1 MGRNG
6 IKTAA
11 YYFSPLRR
19 TNLSDFGLGIWD
31 FENRTELGAGNCH
44 PSNLK
49 YIYIFNLPY
58 LTIDIG
64 FNLKDLNNVQL
75 PDVPSLGKEGR
86 GRLMNLSAPHG
97 LTELVKVLP
106 KWSNLSKDGG

>member
-1 MGRNG
+1 M
-6 IKTAA
+6 
-11 YYFSPLRR
+11 
-19 TNLSDFGLGIWD
+19 GIWD
-31 FENRTELGAGNCH
+31 FENRTELGVGNCH

-49 YIYIFNLPY
+49 YIFIFNLPY

-86 GRLMNLSAPHG
+86 GRLINLSAPHG

-106 KWSNLSKDGG
+106 KWSNLSKDGR

>member
-1 MGRNG
+1 M
-6 IKTAA
+6 
-11 YYFSPLRR
+11 
-19 TNLSDFGLGIWD
+19 GIWD

-64 FNLKDLNNVQL
+64 FNLKGLNNVQL
-75 PDVPSLGKEGR
+75 PDVPSLGKDGR
-86 GRLMNLSAPHG
+86 GRLMNLSAYG
-97 LTELVKVLP
+97 STELVKVLP
-106 KWSNLSKDGG
+106 KWSNLSKDGR

>member
-19 TNLSDFGLGIWD
+19 ANLSDFGLGIWD
-31 FENRTELGAGNCH
+31 FENRTELGAGNYH
-44 PSNLK
+44 PSNP
-49 YIYIFNLPY
+49 IYIFNLPY

-64 FNLKDLNNVQL
+64 FNLKGLNNVQL

-86 GRLMNLSAPHG
+86 GRLMNLAAPHHG
-97 LTELVKVLP
+97 STELVKVLP
-106 KWSNLSKDGG
+106 MWSNLSKDGR

>member
-1 MGRNG
+1 M
-6 IKTAA
+6 
-11 YYFSPLRR
+11 
-19 TNLSDFGLGIWD
+19 SDFGLGIWD

-49 YIYIFNLPY
+49 YKYIFNLPY

-75 PDVPSLGKEGR
+75 LVVPSLGKEGR